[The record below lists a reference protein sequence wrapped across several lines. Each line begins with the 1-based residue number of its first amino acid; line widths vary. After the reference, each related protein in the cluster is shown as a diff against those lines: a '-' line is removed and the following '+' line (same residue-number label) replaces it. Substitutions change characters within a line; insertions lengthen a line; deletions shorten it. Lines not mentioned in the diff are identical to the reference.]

1 MSKSSYQSSNKPIW
15 KCKILKTGLLYE
27 TFPYFYPYMIKK
39 GNGRSACMSDPL
51 FMGGFLFQIVPIF
64 IGIIFVI
71 VIGGIFFSLIK
82 GIGQWHKNEQSPK
95 LSVPATVKSKR
106 ADVSRRSNIHH
117 HQDNHH
123 HHTSSTHT
131 RYFVTFEF
139 ESGDRSEFHVSGK
152 EYGLL
157 SEADTGMLTF
167 QGTRYLGFDRKLV
180 KKENF

>member
-1 MSKSSYQSSNKPIW
+1 M
-15 KCKILKTGLLYE
+15 L
-27 TFPYFYPYMIKK
+27 
-39 GNGRSACMSDPL
+39 DPF
-51 FMGGFLFQIVPIF
+51 FMGDFMFQIVPIF

-71 VIGGIFFSLIK
+71 VIGGILFSVFK

-95 LSVPATVKSKR
+95 LSVPAIVKSKR

-117 HQDNHH
+117 HQQDNHH

-157 SEADTGMLTF
+157 SKDDTGMLTF
-167 QGTRYLGFDRKLV
+167 QGTRYLEFERV
-180 KKENF
+180 KKKKEDIYVK

>member
-1 MSKSSYQSSNKPIW
+1 
-15 KCKILKTGLLYE
+15 
-27 TFPYFYPYMIKK
+27 
-39 GNGRSACMSDPL
+39 MSDPF
-51 FMGGFLFQIVPIF
+51 FMGDLMFQIVPIF

-71 VIGGIFFSLIK
+71 VIGGILFSVFK

-95 LSVPATVKSKR
+95 LRVPAIVKSKR
-106 ADVSRRSNIHH
+106 VDVSRRSNMQHH

-123 HHTSSTHT
+123 HHSSSTHT

-157 SEADTGMLTF
+157 SKDDIGTLNF
-167 QGTRYLGFDRKLV
+167 QGTRYLGFERKKM
-180 KKENF
+180 KKENT